1 MTQIKIIKK
10 TDDTLTLEIDPL
22 VFDDTDAADDNELYN
37 VEINFADDDFDCEH
51 DDCVESSL
59 PSISFLDM
67 SPVQSIMTNCLS
79 HQPQALR
86 DFIAA
91 L

>member
-1 MTQIKIIKK
+1 MTQINIIEK
-10 TDDTLTLEIDPL
+10 TDDTLTLTIDPL
-22 VFDDTDAADDNELYN
+22 VFNDTDAADANELYN
-37 VEINFADDDFDCEH
+37 VQINFADDDFDCEH
-51 DDCVESSL
+51 DDCVEPSL

>member
-51 DDCVESSL
+51 DDCTEQTL
-59 PSISFLDM
+59 PSVSFLDM